1 MPQRVEALP
10 AAPAA
15 AAAITR
21 AASRQSYLTIRWLA
35 DRAYRAD
42 AFALYAYFRWLDD
55 TVDER
60 LADQR
65 QRLDFVAR
73 QRTVL
78 AQVVAGAPPADVSP
92 EEALLVGLVR
102 SAPASARRGGPTVG
116 GPDGRSAGLLL
127 CLHSMLDV
135 MDFDARRRGR
145 PVTQDELDDYT
156 GRLAIAVTEALHHC
170 IGHGRCTPHDE
181 TRYVAVAGAH
191 VTHMLRDLAEDLDA
205 GYLNIPSEV
214 LAGRPVSFRDLH
226 TPELRDWVRDRVGLA
241 RSSFA
246 TGRRCLAQ
254 TESPRC
260 RLAGHAYIA
269 RFEWVLD
276 AIERDGYR
284 LRRSYPERATWRG
297 GLTIAADGARS
308 ALAATRAGSPA
319 APGPRSAHESRSVRR
334 PASRKAR

>member
-1 MPQRVEALP
+1 M
-10 AAPAA
+10 
-15 AAAITR
+15 TR
-21 AASRQSYLTIRWLA
+21 TASRQSYLTIRWLA

-60 LADQR
+60 LVDQR
-65 QRLDFVAR
+65 ERRAFVAR
-73 QRTVL
+73 QRTLL
-78 AQVVAGAPPADVSP
+78 AQAAAGAAPTDVSP
-92 EEALLVGLVR
+92 EEALLVRLVR
-102 SAPASARRGGPTVG
+102 SAQASTRRGEPAVG
-116 GPDGRSAGLLL
+116 GLDGRSDGLLL

-145 PVTQDELDDYT
+145 PVTQDELDHYT

-170 IGHGRCTPHDE
+170 IGHGRCSPHDE

-214 LAGRPVSFRDLH
+214 LADRPVSFEELH
-226 TPELRDWVRDRVGLA
+226 SPELRNWVRDRVGLA

-276 AIERDGYR
+276 TVERDGYR
-284 LRRSYPERATWRG
+284 LRRSYQERATWRG

-308 ALAATRAGSPA
+308 ALAAARTGSPA
-319 APGPRSAHESRSVRR
+319 ARGSRDVPVPHPAGRSAN
-334 PASRKAR
+334 RKAR